1 MGGVD
6 DVDTLG
12 VDDPSA
18 LDRVVAALRAG
29 GAVVVPTETVYGVA
43 TLPAHQALLL
53 DLKGR
58 PESVPIAVLVADA
71 VQAEVATG
79 TALPPVALALA
90 ARFWPGP
97 LTLVLP
103 TAAGPTLGVRCPDH
117 PFMRA
122 VAAAVG
128 PIATTSANRHGQPT
142 PPTAAEAAASLTQP
156 PTLVIDGGTIGG
168 QASTVVDVTGATPV
182 VLREGPIQSAD
193 IEAAVP

>member
-1 MGGVD
+1 MDPVA
-6 DVDTLG
+6 
-12 VDDPSA
+12 VDDPTA

-29 GAVVVPTETVYGVA
+29 EAVVVPTETVYGVA
-43 TLPAHQALLL
+43 TLPDRRGLLL
-53 DLKGR
+53 ELKGR

-79 TALPPVALALA
+79 TPLPPLALALA

-103 TAAGPTLGVRCPDH
+103 TGAGPTLGVRCPDH
-117 PFMRA
+117 HFVRA

-128 PIATTSANRHGQPT
+128 PIATTSANRHGEPT
-142 PPTAAEAAASLTQP
+142 PTTATAAAASLGGA
-156 PTLVIDGGTIGG
+156 VAVVVDGGALTGV
-168 QASTVVDVTGATPV
+168 ASTVVDVTGARPV
-182 VLREGPIQSAD
+182 VLRQGPIRSAE